1 MQQSPRASKTFTAA
15 WLLLAAA
22 LCVLVALWG
31 IQIST
36 ALGPAVDTVAAISPS
51 PVPSHALVAPH
62 IVTDYTTDHTGD
74 ASRLCAELSP
84 ASATVQVET
93 PTGDLISTLHCP
105 SK

>member
-1 MQQSPRASKTFTAA
+1 MQRSTRASTVFTAV

-22 LCVLVALWG
+22 LCVVVALWG

-36 ALGPAVDTVAAISPS
+36 AMGPAVDTIVAAPA
-51 PVPSHALVAPH
+51 PQVSHAPVLPH
-62 IVTDYTTDHTGD
+62 IVTDYTTDHTGN
-74 ASRLCAELSP
+74 ASWLCAELSP